1 MSAHLVII
9 PGTISIDFLIRSHPT
24 NLQRFMPL
32 SNALDGL
39 NGLNGALYSETCQYW
54 QGEDLWRAIKAIP
67 IADRVHDPVG
77 DSGLPP
83 LYPK

>member
-1 MSAHLVII
+1 V
-9 PGTISIDFLIRSHPT
+9 
-24 NLQRFMPL
+24 PL
-32 SNALDGL
+32 SDALD
-39 NGLNGALYSETCQYW
+39 GLNGALYSETGQHW

-67 IADRVHDPVG
+67 IAERVQDPAG